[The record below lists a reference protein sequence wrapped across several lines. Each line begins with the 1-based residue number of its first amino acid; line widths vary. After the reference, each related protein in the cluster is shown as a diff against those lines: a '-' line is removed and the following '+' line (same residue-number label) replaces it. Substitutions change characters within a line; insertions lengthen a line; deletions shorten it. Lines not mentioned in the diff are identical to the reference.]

1 MRCARLTW
9 LQSCLT
15 WLSVCVCKH
24 SARVPGALRNPA
36 ANTQEH
42 QGRGMYQRLNYSSIE
57 KHSWPHLNMAA
68 RYSNNRGN
76 VELRGQYLAL
86 RAATVP
92 PQLGFKQSAFTIH
105 DLAV

>member
-24 SARVPGALRNPA
+24 FAKVPGALRNPA

-57 KHSWPHLNMAA
+57 KHSWPHLNMAGA
-68 RYSNNRGN
+68 RGWHMLCEEGMVSVAGARDPVGSKNTCGF
-76 VELRGQYLAL
+76 AL
-86 RAATVP
+86 
-92 PQLGFKQSAFTIH
+92 
-105 DLAV
+105 